1 MPVDE
6 FLKKFV
12 GEADPDV
19 AAYLEN
25 RKNISE
31 KIGPATVKAFG
42 AVDDEMDEFVDFE
55 GIGEDAIADLSG
67 SAEMSGRG
75 PAPPTQQPGK
85 SGSRSASDPKKT
97 RGRGVGIGGR
107 QTSV

>member
-1 MPVDE
+1 
-6 FLKKFV
+6 
-12 GEADPDV
+12 
-19 AAYLEN
+19 
-25 RKNISE
+25 
-31 KIGPATVKAFG
+31 
-42 AVDDEMDEFVDFE
+42 
-55 GIGEDAIADLSG
+55 LSG

-75 PAPPTQQPGK
+75 PAPPTLQPGK